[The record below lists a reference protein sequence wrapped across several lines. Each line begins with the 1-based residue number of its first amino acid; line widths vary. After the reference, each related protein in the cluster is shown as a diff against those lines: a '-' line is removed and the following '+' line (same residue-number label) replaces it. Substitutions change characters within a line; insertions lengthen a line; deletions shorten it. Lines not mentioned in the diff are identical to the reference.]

1 MLHFFRMLKG
11 FVLISTDNIAPER
24 FFNLCRARGVDIWEI
39 TKKDDRYY
47 FYMLA
52 KDFMSIRDIIKK
64 CGMRLSICKKS
75 GLPFFTFRYR
85 KHYSFVI
92 GMVLAMGFLRIMS
105 LFVWNITIDG
115 NRYYTDN
122 VIISYLNNN
131 GVYMGCRMKDVGC
144 DSLEQ
149 QIRKDFEEITWVSV
163 EKSGTRLL
171 VHVKENDGDKVS
183 TEIHT
188 ASDIIASS
196 DGIVESIIT
205 RTGTP
210 LVKPGDSVKTGDV
223 LVSGEIILYNDAKEP
238 IDSRYVYADADIMVK
253 TIIGYEDAV
262 QRNYQ
267 YKIYT
272 GRKNTDMI
280 FSVMG
285 RQLELGIDFHKF
297 KEADYV
303 TESSFLKLTDNFYLP
318 VSVGKKTGFEY
329 YTENGFYSEEELKQ
343 ILTEKYGNYLKKLQK
358 EGIQIIEES
367 VKIDVTNVNAVMSG
381 DIQIVMP
388 FKERRACDVRT
399 VD

>member
-1 MLHFFRMLKG
+1 MQHIFRMLKG
-11 FVLISTDNIAPER
+11 VVLISTDNIAPER
-24 FFNLCRARGVDIWEI
+24 FFNLCRARGIDIWDI
-39 TKKDDRYY
+39 TQKDDKYY

-52 KDFMSIRDIIKK
+52 KDFMAIKDIIKK
-64 CGMRLSICKKS
+64 CGMRLVICEKR
-75 GLPFFTFRYR
+75 GLPFFMFKYR

-122 VIISYLNNN
+122 VIISYLSDN
-131 GVYMGCRMKDVGC
+131 GIHMGCRMQDVGC
-144 DSLEQ
+144 DILEQ
-149 QIRKDFEEITWVSV
+149 QIRRDFEEITWVSV

-183 TEIHT
+183 STVQT

-196 DGIVESIIT
+196 DGIIESIIT
-205 RTGTP
+205 RSGTP

-238 IDSRYVYADADIMVK
+238 ISSRYVYADADIMVK
-253 TIIGYEDAV
+253 TIIGYEDTI

-272 GRKNTDMI
+272 GRKNSGVI
-280 FSVMG
+280 LSVMEH
-285 RQLELGIDFHKF
+285 QLELGIDFHKF
-297 KEADYV
+297 KESDSV
-303 TESSFLKLTDNFYLP
+303 TESSYLRLTDSFYLP
-318 VSVGKKTGFEY
+318 VCIGRKTAFEY
-329 YTENGFYSEEELKQ
+329 YTENGFYSEDELKQ

-367 VKIDVTNVNAVMSG
+367 VKIDITNVNASMSG

-388 FKERRACDVRT
+388 FKERKACDIRT
-399 VD
+399 VN